1 MRCWDCADLMSA
13 RPVVAAL
20 RNSVLLLFV
29 LLVPQ
34 VVLAAEA
41 IRCGTDDFG
50 NTVCMDK
57 SGAPIAVPAD
67 WKVGKAGKDEATSTD
82 GGMEGRKAH
91 TRCGIDPFG
100 NKVCR

>member
-1 MRCWDCADLMSA
+1 MSA
-13 RPVVAAL
+13 RLVVAAL
-20 RNSVLLLFV
+20 RPPVLFLFV

-34 VVLAAEA
+34 MVFAAES
-41 IRCGTDDFG
+41 IRCGMDDFG

-57 SGAPIAVPAD
+57 NGAPIAVPAD
-67 WKVGKAGKDEATSTD
+67 WKAGKDEATSID
-82 GGMEGRKAH
+82 GGMEGRKAR